1 MEWNF
6 LVYLWLRV
14 EEHGF
19 GARINS
25 FLEQSSRCCFDFVRR
40 VNTPISPIKKHRKK
54 EKGKKKEK
62 KTCRERTSGI
72 HADFLFKKGR
82 AHFPFCRI
90 IKMRR
95 ILGEREIS
103 TFCILLLFCP
113 FDLSVCLPAEQPI
126 RYTLNTGDVKTRDTG
141 TPFNFEQNRV
151 SI

>member
-14 EEHGF
+14 EEH
-19 GARINS
+19 RLHELINFWNNRPDVVLIS
-25 FLEQSSRCCFDFVRR
+25 
-40 VNTPISPIKKHRKK
+40 PISPIKKHRKK
-54 EKGKKKEK
+54 EKKKRKRVAS
-62 KTCRERTSGI
+62 TLPGFTLTFYLREAEFI
-72 HADFLFKKGR
+72 AIGR
-82 AHFPFCRI
+82 VHFPFCRI
-90 IKMRR
+90 TKMRR

-126 RYTLNTGDVKTRDTG
+126 RYTLNTGNVETRDTG